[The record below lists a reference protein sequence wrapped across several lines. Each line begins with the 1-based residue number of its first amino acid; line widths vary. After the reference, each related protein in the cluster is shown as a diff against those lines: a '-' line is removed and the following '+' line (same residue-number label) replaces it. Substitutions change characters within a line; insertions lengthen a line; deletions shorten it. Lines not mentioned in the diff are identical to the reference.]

1 MAKLMAQIDGKRTNG
16 DAAMSCNI
24 LILNGPNLNML
35 GSREVDIYGH
45 DTLDDIEAK
54 AKAHAQPLGITIDFR
69 QSNSEADLVDWI
81 QESRTGFHGIIIN
94 AGAYTHTSIAIL
106 DALKIVEIPVVEV
119 HLSNIFQREAFRS
132 ESFVSQAANGMIAGF
147 GSQGYLLALD
157 AMQKL
162 TKN

>member
-1 MAKLMAQIDGKRTNG
+1 MGCVINP
-16 DAAMSCNI
+16 AA
-24 LILNGPNLNML
+24 
-35 GSREVDIYGH
+35 YG
-45 DTLDDIEAK
+45 
-54 AKAHAQPLGITIDFR
+54 
-69 QSNSEADLVDWI
+69 
-81 QESRTGFHGIIIN
+81 
-94 AGAYTHTSIAIL
+94 HTSIAL
-106 DALKIVEIPVVEV
+106 RDAFAATSLPFVEV